1 MSKYIIIG
9 GVAGGATTAA
19 RLRRLD
25 EQAEILMFERG
36 KNISYANCGLPY
48 YIGEVIK
55 EREKLLVQTPESFNA
70 RFNIDIRVES
80 EVIDINRQEKTVTVR
95 DIVKG
100 EEYTE
105 SYDKL
110 ILAPGAEPVRPSL
123 PGIKDEKIFTV
134 RNVKDT
140 DTIKGFIDTQK
151 PKHALVVGAGFIG
164 LEMAENLHHR
174 GILVTIVEMAGQ
186 MMSPLDYEMAAEV
199 HQHLKTKDVEFFLGV
214 GVSAFSSKGSRLEA
228 QLTSGRSLETDMVIL
243 SIGVRPESQLARKA
257 QLELGEKGG
266 IVVNDYLQT
275 SDPNIYALGD
285 AIEFRHPILGTKMP
299 TYLAGPANKQG
310 RMVADNIVRGNKRI
324 YKGAIGTAIA
334 KVFDIT
340 VAACGVP
347 EKELKK
353 RGIPYEASITHGSS
367 HAGYYPDAMPLSMKI
382 VFDPE
387 SGKLFGAQIVGYEG
401 VDKRIDLIATV
412 LQHGGTIFDLEEIEH
427 AYAPPFSS
435 AKDPVNIA
443 GFVAENIMDGTTRIA
458 HWNEVAEINDRE
470 WNLVDVRTA
479 DEFSLGT
486 IEGAMNIP
494 VDELRFRM
502 GELTKEKKIL
512 VFCGV
517 GLRGHVAARMLS
529 QMGYEVWNLS
539 GGYKTYEHATQ
550 KQSNED
556 IFENEI
562 IGKDDL
568 IISVDKK
575 AQKATH
581 VKTLEID
588 ACGLQCPGPIMKLKE
603 AVMQLA
609 DGERIRQIASDPG
622 FYKDVQSWCK
632 VTGNT
637 LVSVAQEKGKVI
649 AEIEKGLGSAPKK
662 QEDTSS
668 ANVSASLPDNKTI
681 VVFSDDMDRALA
693 SLVIANGAAAM
704 GKKVTL
710 FFTFWG
716 LNLLKDPKA
725 PKVKKD
731 FMSKAFGAMMP
742 GSAEELKLS
751 KMNMGGMGS
760 KMMSKRMKSKKI
772 ASVQEMLQSAVD
784 NGVELLACQMSMD
797 VMGVS
802 PEELRPGVVI
812 GGVAAYLEE
821 AEQANLN
828 LFI

>member
-1 MSKYIIIG
+1 MSKYVIIG

-25 EQAEILMFERG
+25 ENAEILMFERG

-80 EVIDINRQEKTVTVR
+80 EVIGINREEKTVTVH
-95 DIVKG
+95 DIANGK
-100 EEYTE
+100 EYSE

-123 PGIKDEKIFTV
+123 PGIKDDKIFTV

-140 DTIKGFIDTQK
+140 DTIKGFIDSKK

-164 LEMAENLHHR
+164 LEMAENLYHR
-174 GILVTIVEMAGQ
+174 GVLVTIVEMAGQ

-214 GVSAFSSKGSRLEA
+214 GVSAFSKKEDRLEA
-228 QLTSGRSLETDMVIL
+228 QLTSGRSLDTDMVIL
-243 SIGVRPESQLARKA
+243 SIGVRPESQLAKKA
-257 QLELGEKGG
+257 NLEVGEKGG
-266 IVVNDYLQT
+266 IVVNEYLQT
-275 SDPNIYALGD
+275 SDPDIYALGD

-310 RMVADNIVRGNKRI
+310 RMVADNIIRGNKRI

-353 RGIPYEASITHGSS
+353 RGIPYQASITHGSS
-367 HAGYYPDAMPLSMKI
+367 HAGYYPDALPLSMKI

-401 VDKRIDLIATV
+401 VDKRIDLMATV

-443 GFVAENIMDGTTRIA
+443 GFVAENIMDGTTQVA
-458 HWNEVAEINDRE
+458 QWSQVSEMNERD
-470 WNLVDVRTA
+470 WSLVDVRTA
-479 DEFSLGT
+479 DEFALGT
-486 IEGAMNIP
+486 IEGSVNIP
-494 VDELRFRM
+494 VDELRSRIN
-502 GELTKEKKIL
+502 EIDKDKRIL

-529 QMGYEVWNLS
+529 QQGFDVWNLS

-575 AQKATH
+575 NKPATD

-603 AVMQLA
+603 AVTQLA

-637 LVSVAQEKGKVI
+637 LISVAQEKGKVI
-649 AEIEKGLGSAPKK
+649 AEVEKGSGDTAQK
-662 QEDTSS
+662 QETSTNTP
-668 ANVSASLPDNKTI
+668 AVTKLPDNKTI

-725 PKVKKD
+725 PRVKKD
-731 FMSKAFGAMMP
+731 LMSKAFGAMMP

-760 KMMSKRMKSKKI
+760 KMMSKRMKGKKI
-772 ASVQEMLQSAVD
+772 ASVNEMLQSAVD

-802 PEELRPGVVI
+802 AEELRPGVTI

>member
-1 MSKYIIIG
+1 MAKYVIIG
-9 GVAGGATTAA
+9 GVAGGATAAA

-25 EQAEILMFERG
+25 EKAEIIMFERG
-36 KNISYANCGLPY
+36 KHISYANCGLPY

-55 EREKLLVQTPESFNA
+55 ERDKLLVQTPESFNA

-80 EVIDINRQEKTVTVR
+80 EVVKIDKENKQVEIKNRAT
-95 DIVKG
+95 G
-100 EEYTE
+100 ETYSEA
-105 SYDKL
+105 YDKL

-123 PGIKDEKIFTV
+123 PGIKDEKIFTL

-140 DTIKGFIDTQK
+140 DNIKQFVDNNK
-151 PKHALVVGAGFIG
+151 PQHALVVGAGFIG

-174 GILVTIVEMAGQ
+174 GIKVTIVEMAGQ

-199 HQHLKTKDVEFFLGV
+199 HQHLKTKNVEFFLGV
-214 GVSAFSSKGSRLEA
+214 GVSGFSPTGHRLSA
-228 QLTSGRSLETDMVIL
+228 KLTSGRSVDTDMVIL
-243 SIGVRPESQLARKA
+243 SMGVRPESQLAKQA
-257 QLELGEKGG
+257 ELELGDRGG
-266 IVVNDYLQT
+266 ILVNEYLQT
-275 SDPNIYALGD
+275 SHPDIYALGD
-285 AIEFRHPILGTKMP
+285 AIEFTHPILGIKTP

-310 RMVADNIVRGNKRI
+310 RMVADNIVRGNNRK

-340 VAACGVP
+340 VAASGVA
-347 EKELKK
+347 EKELQK
-353 RGIPYEASITHGSS
+353 RGVPYQSSITHGSS
-367 HAGYYPDAMPLSMKI
+367 HAGYYPDALPLSMKI
-382 VFDPE
+382 VFAPDT
-387 SGKLFGAQIVGYEG
+387 GKLYGAQIVGYEG
-401 VDKRIDLIATV
+401 VDKRIDLLATV
-412 LQHGGTIFDLEEIEH
+412 LQHGGTIYDLQEIEH

-443 GFVAENIMDGTTRIA
+443 GFVAENIMDDTCKVA
-458 HWNEVAEINDRE
+458 HWNQVAEINDKE
-470 WNLVDVRTA
+470 WLLLDVRTQ
-479 DEFSLGT
+479 DEYALGS
-486 IEGAMNIP
+486 IEGAINIP
-494 VDELRFRM
+494 VDELRHRIK
-502 GELTKEKKIL
+502 ELDLSKKIL

-517 GLRGHVAARMLS
+517 GLRGYVAARMLS
-529 QMGYEVWNLS
+529 QQGFDVANLS

-556 IFENEI
+556 IFENEVI
-562 IGKDDL
+562 CKDNS

-575 AQKATH
+575 MAGRVAA
-581 VKTLEID
+581 KTIEVD

-603 AVMQLA
+603 TVEKLA
-609 DGERIRQIASDPG
+609 EGEIIRQTATDPG

-637 LVSVAQEKGKVI
+637 LLSVTQEKGKVI
-649 AEIEKGLGSAPKK
+649 AEIQKGNQQEAAGS
-662 QEDTSS
+662 TSNKEFS
-668 ANVSASLPDNKTI
+668 GKLPDNKTI
-681 VVFSDDMDRALA
+681 VVFSDDMDKALA

-716 LNLLKDPKA
+716 LNILKDPNA
-725 PKVKKD
+725 PKPKKD

-742 GSAEELKLS
+742 TSAENLKLS
-751 KMNMGGMGS
+751 KMNMGGMGA

-784 NGVELLACQMSMD
+784 SGVELLACQMSMD
-797 VMGVS
+797 VMGVA
-802 PEELRPGVVI
+802 PEELRTGVKI